1 MQRLPSNLLGGEAL
15 LFLPQKIGPGLI
27 FTFCKQIKSIS
38 QTDSPYNRI
47 ISIAGQR
54 RLAPQILKLTEEL
67 SRAE

>member
-1 MQRLPSNLLGGEAL
+1 MHPNGAVCFHVL
-15 LFLPQKIGPGLI
+15 
-27 FTFCKQIKSIS
+27 
-38 QTDSPYNRI
+38 QTDSLCNRI